1 MSHIRKS
8 RQFIYKNHVKWLKER
23 KGLLSSSGK
32 STIEVATPPEFKG
45 HPGIWTPEDF
55 FVSSVNICIMNT
67 FLYFAEREKLE
78 LVKYESFAE
87 GTLERV
93 DNKFM
98 FSKIKVFPQ
107 IFVASSADIEK
118 AKNLLELSEK
128 GCLIS
133 NSIKSDVEIKPE
145 IEIVSKE

>member
-87 GTLERV
+87 GTLEQIE
-93 DNKFM
+93 NKFM
-98 FSKIKVFPQ
+98 FYKIKVFPQ